1 MKKTILL
8 TGPYLVGSN
17 VIAYV
22 YHKNNKLIIYHLDTT
37 KYIVD
42 PECYYL
48 FANEIN
54 ANKLIFGTVVSI
66 NDNIISLDRI
76 NWYMPDIIKTELD
89 VPHFLIN
96 VIDCNVSV
104 MICNNKI
111 YGKPS
116 ITVTN
121 SITRETYFGIIYST
135 KYDKQNNC
143 SVKVIP
149 FSSSKE
155 WYDIKNNNIVYSD
168 FSSDSSEEENG
179 EEELLGESISDVD
192 ERWAS
197 YLASL
202 QTEKHYVMNKN
213 ILKPSQISTYKEKE
227 FEKYQEE
234 ELHEL
239 EDTMDETDCIIL

>member
-8 TGPYLVGSN
+8 TGPYQIGSN
-17 VIAYV
+17 VIAYIC
-22 YHKNNKLIIYHLDTT
+22 HENNKLIIYHLDTK
-37 KYIVD
+37 KYLLD

-48 FANEIN
+48 FTNEIHS
-54 ANKLIFGTVVSI
+54 NKLIFGTIVSI
-66 NDNIISLDRI
+66 NNNIISLVRI

-89 VPHFLIN
+89 VPHFLISSVEVN
-96 VIDCNVSV
+96 DPV
-104 MICNNKI
+104 MICNNKV
-111 YGKPS
+111 YSKPS
-116 ITVTN
+116 VKVVN
-121 SITRETYFGIIYST
+121 SITQETHFGVIYSV

-143 SVKVIP
+143 SVKIIP

-168 FSSDSSEEENG
+168 FSSDSTEEEKE
-179 EEELLGESISDVD
+179 EEELLGESIYDVD

-202 QTEKHYVMNKN
+202 QTEKHYTINKN
-213 ILKPSQISTYKEKE
+213 ILNPSQISTYKEKE